1 MRSLRLKGAAL
12 PSRVQSGDAP
22 AVCPTGGGI
31 LGAVWR
37 SAMDENHIW
46 MLGVNLTQ
54 HLAA

>member
-1 MRSLRLKGAAL
+1 LRLKGAAL